1 MAPSQVASEE
11 EKAIFSIVTQSK
23 ESDGLSGPGK
33 LSTATE
39 IYLYIL
45 QAASV
50 QKAVVHDGYAISRPS
65 QDFPFT

>member
-1 MAPSQVASEE
+1 MKWRHLWKGKRQHGR
-11 EKAIFSIVTQSK
+11 K
-23 ESDGLSGPGK
+23 ESDGLPGPGK